1 MNTHELGAPEFE
13 KLLSACRGL
22 PDSNVQIEE
31 TDAAQNGILILM
43 STVLSLNRRWYS
55 HALPARQYFERNM
68 FRELQS
74 KTLREF
80 DGRIAHFTSEKD
92 DTLALAR
99 TLWARNE
106 WGKARILLELV
117 NYFMEWVQSSTS
129 AKGDMVALQLWARTI
144 NREDFL
150 KRKIKGLGPRAYE
163 QLLWYIDGQRAI
175 KIDRHVQSFVNESV
189 GRCLKDSEIEVLLK
203 RIATILRLSPT
214 TLDARIWDFMQRRS
228 RTACHGNRKRAGMR

>member
-1 MNTHELGAPEFE
+1 
-13 KLLSACRGL
+13 
-22 PDSNVQIEE
+22 
-31 TDAAQNGILILM
+31 
-43 STVLSLNRRWYS
+43 
-55 HALPARQYFERNM
+55 M